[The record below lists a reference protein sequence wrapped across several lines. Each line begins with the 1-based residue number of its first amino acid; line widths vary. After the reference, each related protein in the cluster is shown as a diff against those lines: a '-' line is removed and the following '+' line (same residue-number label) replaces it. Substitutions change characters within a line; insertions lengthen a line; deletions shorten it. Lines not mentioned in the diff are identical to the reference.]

1 MPPTNT
7 GFLNTKRRVI
17 YRSDAN
23 KYFVRTVTGTASY
36 NPKAKFHKSPGG
48 TERATKYV
56 KNLVAIP
63 SPIRPK
69 FNRKERANVGGK
81 RAPYAARKG
90 GMRVLPV
97 KRNPFLAQLFSPK
110 PVRGRGRPKKVRSPK
125 PGPVMRRFLATKAR
139 KAKKASKP
147 KKMLYKV
154 KLGGQYVV

>member
-1 MPPTNT
+1 MSPTNT

-17 YRSDAN
+17 FRSDAG
-23 KYFVRTVTGTASY
+23 KFFVRTAKGVSY
-36 NPKAKFHKSPGG
+36 NPKAKVHKSPGG

-56 KNLVAIP
+56 KNLLAIP

-69 FNRKERANVGGK
+69 FNRKERANVGAK
-81 RAPYAARKG
+81 RAAYAPRQGGMVVRMKRKG
-90 GMRVLPV
+90 YLEE
-97 KRNPFLAQLFSPK
+97 LFSPK
-110 PVRGRGRPKKVRSPK
+110 PKRGRGRPKKVRSAQ

>member
-1 MPPTNT
+1 MSPTNT

-17 YRSDAN
+17 FRSDAG
-23 KYFVRTVTGTASY
+23 KFFVRTAKGMSY
-36 NPKAKFHKSPGG
+36 NPKAKLHKSPGG

-56 KNLVAIP
+56 KNLLAIP

-69 FNRKERANVGGK
+69 FNRKERKNVGGK
-81 RAPYAARKG
+81 RAAYAPRQG
-90 GMRVLPV
+90 GMVVRL
-97 KRNPFLAQLFSPK
+97 KRNPYLGQLFSPK
-110 PVRGRGRPKKVRSPK
+110 PVRGRGRPKKVRSAQ

>member
-1 MPPTNT
+1 MSPTNT

-69 FNRKERANVGGK
+69 FNRKERKNLGGK
-81 RAPYAARKG
+81 RAAYAPRQG

-125 PGPVMRRFLATKAR
+125 PGPVMRRLLATKAR